1 MTEYEEPET
10 KGISRRTIVK
20 GAAWAVPAIA
30 IAAPVPAFA
39 GASQGTIELTGEACK
54 LPGNSNAPFDT
65 NGAVYIMRITNTTAA
80 SSSITITGVTR
91 TGSSNAAVTTSV
103 VRLSG
108 AGTCC
113 TLLGTTFTV
122 NANSSDFFAL
132 VTGGWD
138 NSSNG
143 QLTVNYT
150 LEGVAQPPATTTP
163 NSLNPQTPGGNCGMG
178 GSCNIS
184 SVSMQ
189 QCIGKA
195 IGIPQCQPIGGC
207 TVV

>member
-1 MTEYEEPET
+1 MTEFDEQPS
-10 KGISRRTIVK
+10 KGITRRTIVK
-20 GAAWAVPAIA
+20 GAAWAVPVIA

-54 LPGNSNAPFDT
+54 LPGNSSSPFDT
-65 NGAVYIMRITNTTAA
+65 NGAVYIMKVSNTTNAA
-80 SSSITITGVTR
+80 STITITGVTR

-108 AGTCC
+108 TGTCC
-113 TLLGTTFTV
+113 TLLGTTFTI
-122 NANSSDFFAL
+122 NANSTDYFAL

-150 LEGVAQPPATTTP
+150 VAGDAQPPATTTP

-184 SVSMQ
+184 STSMQ
-189 QCIGKA
+189 QCIAKA
-195 IGIPQCQPIGGC
+195 VGVPECAPVGAC